1 MLNLCIVIITVL
13 YVNVMCQDVVIAN
26 QVGSCE
32 EAETSVAEKQKTE
45 GICVEKES

>member
-13 YVNVMCQDVVIAN
+13 YVNVMCRDVVIVN
-26 QVGSCE
+26 L

-45 GICVEKES
+45 GICVEKYS